1 MKNAFADVIEKKSDP
16 PSLPLSVA
24 IVFITHPL
32 VCDILDDARGVYYS
46 ILSIAKLQC
55 G

>member
-16 PSLPLSVA
+16 PSPSVA